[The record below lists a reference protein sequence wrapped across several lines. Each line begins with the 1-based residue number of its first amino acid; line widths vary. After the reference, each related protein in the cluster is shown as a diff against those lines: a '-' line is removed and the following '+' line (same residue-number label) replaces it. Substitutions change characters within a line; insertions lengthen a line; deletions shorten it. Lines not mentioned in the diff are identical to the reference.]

1 VTEIRIRICHDEI
14 GKGVI
19 AHERPDAGFL
29 FFPSQSAAIHLH
41 EALLLPP
48 LQQTSF
54 PLEIRG
60 MCLLLQFY
68 GFFD

>member
-1 VTEIRIRICHDEI
+1 VVQEI

-19 AHERPDAGFL
+19 AHERPDARFL
-29 FFPSQSAAIHLH
+29 FFPSQSAIHLH
-41 EALLLPP
+41 EALLFPP

-60 MCLLLQFY
+60 MCLLLEFY
-68 GFFD
+68 GFFN